1 LNKENE
7 TVVDKCK
14 KMGIITW
21 SIIGLVLLFF
31 GVFSFLVRV
40 KGVLYLFL
48 LAFFIVYILRP
59 IVDYFEQKG
68 LSRIL
73 SIIFAYVLLLF
84 FIVLI
89 SFLFVP
95 VIITQI
101 RSLAYHA
108 PSYFKSVQG
117 FVESYQN
124 RFEVLR
130 LPPAAIDFI
139 ENSLTQITD
148 AAIKT
153 ATRLPTYTMNVF
165 SFAANLIVVPIFAI
179 VISFYMLKDLGAI
192 KETAIGLIPVK
203 YQNEV
208 KLLVYK
214 IDAILKGFLKGQ
226 VSLVL
231 VTGTLSWLALLFLGV
246 DYAFTL
252 GAIIGLFD
260 IVPYFGPIVGGALA
274 VIVALFKSPIT
285 ALWVV
290 VAMVIVQQIEA
301 VFVSPNLMGKQVNL
315 HPLAIIFAMLIGG
328 TLFGIFGIILAI
340 PIAAVGKGVFY
351 YYLEKRESQKT

>member
-7 TVVDKCK
+7 TFVDKCK

-31 GVFSFLVRV
+31 GVFTFLVRI
-40 KGVLYLFL
+40 KAVLYFFL

-59 IVDYFEQKG
+59 IVDYFEKKG
-68 LSRIL
+68 LSRIF

-95 VIITQI
+95 IIITQV
-101 RSLAYHA
+101 RSLVYHA
-108 PSYFKSVQG
+108 PNYFKAVQG
-117 FVESYQN
+117 FIESYQN
-124 RFEVLR
+124 QFEALR

-148 AAIKT
+148 AAVK
-153 ATRLPTYTMNVF
+153 AASRLPTYTMNVF
-165 SFAANLIVVPIFAI
+165 SFAVNLVVVPIFAVI
-179 VISFYMLKDLGAI
+179 VSFYMLKDLGAI
-192 KETAIGLIPVK
+192 KETAVGLVPVK
-203 YQNEV
+203 YQDEV
-208 KLLVYK
+208 KLLIHK
-214 IDAILKGFLKGQ
+214 INTILKGFLKGQ
-226 VSLVL
+226 LSVVL
-231 VTGTLSWLALLFLGV
+231 ATGTLSWLALLFLGV

-252 GAIIGLFD
+252 GVIIGLLD
-260 IVPYFGPIVGGALA
+260 IVPYFGPIAGGALA

-290 VAMVIVQQIEA
+290 AAMVLIQQIEA
-301 VFVSPNLMGKQVNL
+301 ILISPNLMAKQVNL
-315 HPLAIIFAMLIGG
+315 HPLVIIFAMLIGG

-340 PIAAVGKGVFY
+340 PVAAVGKGIFY
-351 YYLEKRESQKT
+351 YYLEKREPQKT